1 MERKTEAKPGLV
13 RTAMTGIFVAMA
25 VAAAACNTM
34 EGAGEDIEA
43 GGEAIEEAASDG

>member
-1 MERKTEAKPGLV
+1 MERKTEIKTGLV
-13 RTAMTGIFVAMA
+13 RTTLTGIFVAMA

-43 GGEAIEEAASDG
+43 GGDAVQDAADG